1 MARKG
6 ANRKQK
12 RLSASR
18 ALFASRKTSK
28 WIIATKPGAHA
39 KGNSVPLGFAL
50 REILNFAENAK
61 ETKMLLNSG
70 KVLVDGKIRKG
81 RNMPLGIFDV
91 VELPEIEKRY
101 RVLFDSRG
109 RIMLKEISAKG
120 KLQKLCRVVG
130 KHATK
135 GNRMQIA
142 TNDGRSIAASPADA
156 FSLNDSLLIELPSQ
170 KISAKFRMEKNA
182 LVYII
187 SGKHVNEH
195 AKILDVGERTMKRP
209 KLVMLENENGNKF
222 STLAENVFVIGV
234 EKPAIEM

>member
-6 ANRKQK
+6 ADRKQK

-18 ALFASRKTSK
+18 SLFARKKTSK
-28 WIIATKPGAHA
+28 WIISTKPGAHP
-39 KGNSVPLGFAL
+39 KGSSAPLGFAL
-50 REILNFAENAK
+50 RDLLNYAGNAK
-61 ETKMLLNSG
+61 EMKMLLNSG
-70 KVLVDGKIRKG
+70 KVLVDGKVRKG

-101 RVLFDSRG
+101 RVLFDSKG

-130 KHATK
+130 KHATR
-135 GNRMQIA
+135 GNKMQIA
-142 TNDGRSIAASPADA
+142 TNDGRSIAVSAADA
-156 FSLNDSLLIELPSQ
+156 ISVNDSLLIELPSQ
-170 KISAKFRMEKNA
+170 KIAAKFRMEGNS

-195 AKILDVGERTMKRP
+195 AKILDVAESTMKRP
-209 KLVMLENENGNKF
+209 KLVMLENENGDKF
-222 STLAENVFVIGV
+222 STLAENVFVIGT

>member
-101 RVLFDSRG
+101 RVLFDAKRRLVLREFSF
-109 RIMLKEISAKG
+109 KG
-120 KLQKLCRVVG
+120 KLQKLCKVVG
-130 KHATK
+130 KHTISGGK
-135 GNRMQIA
+135 MQI
-142 TNDGRSIAASPADA
+142 TTHDGRNILIDGKEGISVD
-156 FSLNDSLLIELPSQ
+156 DTLLVELPEQ
-170 KISAKFRMEKNA
+170 KIVGKFKLQQGNLAYVVSGTHVSEK
-182 LVYII
+182 
-187 SGKHVNEH
+187 
-195 AKILDVGERTMKRP
+195 AKILEVGESTMKKP
-209 KLVMLENENGNKF
+209 KLITLETESEEQFK
-222 STLAENVFVIGV
+222 TLSQNVFVIGA

>member
-6 ANRKQK
+6 ADRKQK

-18 ALFASRKTSK
+18 SLFARKKTSK
-28 WIIATKPGAHA
+28 WIISTKPGAHP
-39 KGNSVPLGFAL
+39 KGNAVPLGFAL
-50 REILNFAENAK
+50 RELLNYAENAK
-61 ETKMLLNSG
+61 EMKMLLNSG
-70 KVLVDGKIRKG
+70 KVLVDGKTRKG

-101 RVLFDSRG
+101 RVLFDSKG
-109 RIMLKEISAKG
+109 RIMLREIPAKG
-120 KLQKLCRVVG
+120 KLQKLCSVVG

-135 GNRMQIA
+135 GGKMQIA
-142 TNDGRSIAASPADA
+142 TNDGRSIAASKDDA
-156 FSLNDSLLIELPSQ
+156 ISVHDSLLIELPSQ
-170 KISAKFRMEKNA
+170 RIAEKFRMEKDS

-195 AKILDVGERTMKRP
+195 ARILDVGESTMKRP
-209 KLVMLENENGNKF
+209 KLVMLENENGDKF
-222 STLAENVFVIGV
+222 STLAENVFVIGT